1 MSAAGTFIAWLIKVG
16 LRIGRWLLEWMAE
29 EVPILVVGY
38 MRGRIRVFGRRLGR
52 ARTARRKAWLR
63 GRIARW
69 TAVANEIAERERE
82 IERAVEK
89 GADWLEDA
97 ACKRIPLHVS
107 CERFR
112 RAA

>member
-16 LRIGRWLLEWMAE
+16 LRIGRWLIEWLAE
-29 EVPILVVGY
+29 ELPILIIGY
-38 MRGRIRVFGRRLGR
+38 MRGRARVFGRRLAR
-52 ARTARRKAWLR
+52 ARSDRRKRWLR
-63 GRIARW
+63 GRITRW

-82 IERAVEK
+82 IERAAER

-97 ACKRIPLHVS
+97 VCKRIPFHVS
-107 CERFR
+107 CERYR